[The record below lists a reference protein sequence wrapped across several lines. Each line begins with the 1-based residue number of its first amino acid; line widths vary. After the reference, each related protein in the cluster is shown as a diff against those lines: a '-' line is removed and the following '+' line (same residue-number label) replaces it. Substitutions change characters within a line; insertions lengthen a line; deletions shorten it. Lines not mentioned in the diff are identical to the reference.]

1 MKILNFNWAAF
12 DPKGGL
18 KYAVGVAI
26 VIAASLVIEFPWF
39 ACGTSALLVW
49 LTNVPG
55 PRSAQLK
62 GMASYII
69 FAALLVGLGYALAGT
84 FWPWVIS
91 MLVVAFIGTYAMIEG
106 PRGFQVGWCLI
117 CWFYCLPLFGIE
129 SAPLD
134 ILSAHLLGSI
144 VMFLILVITSAKK
157 DATQDSAEATALAER
172 PSVGFAASYATTVAI
187 VMAIGTALGGFWL
200 KTDPTLIL
208 QASLMILMPSVLGT
222 WTAAVDRIIGLIL
235 GVFAGSFLGQL
246 FGAGV
251 AVEIVVWLAASFML
265 VATMSVNAAPMVFFF
280 VLPFTLAWGTLE
292 SEAFH
297 ALGNE
302 RIVAEIIGVVLAGIA
317 VSMREQL
324 SRIFVKQVP

>member
-1 MKILNFNWAAF
+1 MHILSFNWAAF

-18 KYAVGVAI
+18 KYTVGVAI

-39 ACGTSALLVW
+39 ACGVSALLVW
-49 LTNVPG
+49 LVNVPG
-55 PRSAQLK
+55 PRPARLK
-62 GMASYII
+62 GMAIYIGI
-69 FAALLVGLGYALAGT
+69 GALLVGLGYVLAGT

-129 SAPLD
+129 SIPWE
-134 ILSAHLLGSI
+134 ILSAHLLGSS
-144 VMFLILVITSAKK
+144 VMFVIIAMLLGKK
-157 DATQDSAEATALAER
+157 DAIEDPVAPAER
-172 PSVGFAASYATTVAI
+172 PSVPLAASYSATVAI
-187 VMAIGTALGGFWL
+187 VMAIGTALGGWWL

-222 WTAAVDRIIGLIL
+222 WIVAVDRIIGLIL
-235 GVFAGSFLGQL
+235 GVFAGMFLGQL
-246 FGAGV
+246 FGFDL
-251 AVEIVVWLAASFML
+251 AVEVIVWLVASFML
-265 VATMSVNAAPMVFFF
+265 VSTMSVNAAMMVFWF
-280 VLPFTLAWGTLE
+280 VLPFTAAWGTLE

-297 ALGNE
+297 ELGNE

-317 VSMREQL
+317 VSMRAGL
-324 SRIFVKQVP
+324 ARVFAKQAQ